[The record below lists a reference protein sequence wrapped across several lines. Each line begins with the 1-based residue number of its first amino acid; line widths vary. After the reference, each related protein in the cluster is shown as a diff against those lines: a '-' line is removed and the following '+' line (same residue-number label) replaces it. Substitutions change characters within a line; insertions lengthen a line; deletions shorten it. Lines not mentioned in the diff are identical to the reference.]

1 MGCTHLVTM
10 IERIV
15 CPPDETWPCE
25 TVIDGEILE
34 RFTTDD
40 PYGAVEAARE
50 VQVFSFEERMER
62 QFEREQHAGL
72 RGI

>member
-10 IERIV
+10 IELV
-15 CPPDETWPCE
+15 LMPVDETWPVP
-25 TVIDGEILE
+25 TIVDGEILE

-50 VQVFSFEERMER
+50 VQAFSFEERMER
-62 QFEREQHAGL
+62 EFEREQHSRL